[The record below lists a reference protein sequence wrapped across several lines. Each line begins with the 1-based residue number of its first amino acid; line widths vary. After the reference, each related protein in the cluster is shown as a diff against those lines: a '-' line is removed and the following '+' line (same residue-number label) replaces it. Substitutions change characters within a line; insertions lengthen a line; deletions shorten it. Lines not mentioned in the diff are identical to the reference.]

1 MRIRTQRVLLAATL
15 AASWSCAAQQ
25 RPGDHTA
32 DDAVALDNMREK
44 QAEQARRIEE
54 LESRIALLEADARSQ
69 RAADGGSAH
78 APDTIRIG
86 EPRARETPA
95 LTAAHAEPVAQ
106 AAGSDAAEE
115 EAARGVKRPHLRLYG
130 SKSAG
135 EYEKPSTDRDV
146 LPVVPAVDE
155 TLPVVPLPEQRAA
168 QLRGSAPSGGAEAGI
183 IAYRGALK
191 LLRER
196 HFDEAVAAFAD
207 FMAQH
212 PRNGLVGNAL
222 YWRGEAH
229 YAKREY
235 APALADFEALLERDP
250 RGEKAADALLK
261 SALCFRKLG
270 SEDKAREALR
280 RLRSDF
286 PNSQAATLAAREG
299 ST

>member
-1 MRIRTQRVLLAATL
+1 VLLAATL
-15 AASWSCAAQQ
+15 AASWSCAGQQ
-25 RPGDHTA
+25 HPGEHA
-32 DDAVALDNMREK
+32 EDDAALLASMRDK

-54 LESRIALLEADARSQ
+54 LESRIALLEADARNT
-69 RAADGGSAH
+69 RAADGGGGSSAE
-78 APDTIRIG
+78 TIRIG
-86 EPRARETPA
+86 AREAPA
-95 LTAAHAEPVAQ
+95 LTAAHAAPVTPANDD
-106 AAGSDAAEE
+106 GGEE
-115 EAARGVKRPHLRLYG
+115 EAARGVKRPRLRLYG
-130 SKSAG
+130 SKSGG
-135 EYEKPSTDRDV
+135 EYEKPATDRAA
-146 LPVVPAVDE
+146 LPVVPTVNE

-168 QLRGSAPSGGAEAGI
+168 QLRASAAPSGAEAGI
-183 IAYRGALK
+183 IAYRAALK
-191 LLRER
+191 LLLER
-196 HFDEAVAAFAD
+196 QYDQAITAFAD

-229 YAKREY
+229 YAKRDY

-250 RGEKAADALLK
+250 RGDKAADALLR
-261 SALCFRKLG
+261 SALCLRKLG

>member
-25 RPGDHTA
+25 HPSEHA
-32 DDAVALDNMREK
+32 SDDAVALANMRDK

-54 LESRIALLEADARSQ
+54 LESRIALLEADARSK
-69 RAADGGSAH
+69 RAADGGGAR
-78 APDTIRIG
+78 AADTIRIG
-86 EPRARETPA
+86 APA
-95 LTAAHAEPVAQ
+95 LTASHAESVAPV
-106 AAGSDAAEE
+106 SDGGEE

-130 SKSAG
+130 SKSNG
-135 EYEKPSTDRDV
+135 EYEKPATDRDV
-146 LPVVPAVDE
+146 LPVVPSVDE

-168 QLRGSAPSGGAEAGI
+168 QLRASAAPSGAEAGI
-183 IAYRGALK
+183 IAYRAALK

-196 HFDEAVAAFAD
+196 QYDQAITAFAD

-235 APALADFEALLERDP
+235 EPALADFEALLARDP
-250 RGEKAADALLK
+250 RGDKAADALLR
-261 SALCFRKLG
+261 SALCLRKLG

>member
-25 RPGDHTA
+25 HPSEHAGD
-32 DDAVALDNMREK
+32 DSLALENMREK
-44 QAEQARRIEE
+44 QADQARRIEE
-54 LESRIALLEADARSQ
+54 LESRIALLEADARSG
-69 RAADGGSAH
+69 RAADGGSAR
-78 APDTIRIG
+78 APDAIRIG
-86 EPRARETPA
+86 APA
-95 LTAAHAEPVAQ
+95 LTAAHAEP
-106 AAGSDAAEE
+106 AAPASDDGEE
-115 EAARGVKRPHLRLYG
+115 EAARGVKRPRLRLYG
-130 SKSAG
+130 SKSSG
-135 EYEKPSTDRDV
+135 EYEKPATDRDV
-146 LPVVPAVDE
+146 LPVVPMVDE

-168 QLRGSAPSGGAEAGI
+168 QLRGSAAPSGAEAGL
-183 IAYRGALK
+183 IAYRAALK

-250 RGEKAADALLK
+250 HGDKAADALLR
-261 SALCFRKLG
+261 SALCLRKLG